1 MVLGLVLPLMTI
13 TNSLIDGGFTITRF
27 PPILCSPKSA
37 DAIFFTFIL
46 PIDLIIGVGTTL
58 LIVIVWKLH
67 MVIIY
72 IRYNMFLILILHI

>member
-72 IRYNMFLILILHI
+72 NMFLILILYI